1 MSVES
6 MNEILSGEN
15 VTYDAEYYR
24 RHGFTDVKNLI
35 SSDMV
40 EHLREIN
47 SQTKSNSAFDSFKRN
62 TYNVAIDDEKVQAFI
77 KSPGF
82 SRFVT
87 KLGYSDVVF
96 TDGIIFETDASSV
109 GFDWHI
115 GVTSFKYIFPEDRA
129 FSVWIALDDV
139 NPDGQDGGMSL
150 LSTEA
155 FSGREFYKLQSRVT
169 RSLTEGKYKIPAIFK
184 TVLGPRFRT
193 EQQKKFK
200 ELYPFIQEQFPHL
213 FSESLYIS
221 GFARNL
227 FDSESV
233 KYRLSPGDA
242 IAFDKDVFHKSN
254 KFLSG
259 PQPSRRSFV
268 MRFIDVSSRYNK
280 VNSDKTGGDVSVLVN
295 RIADGDGQKFNTELG
310 TVIRTQSGGPA

>member
-1 MSVES
+1 
-6 MNEILSGEN
+6 
-15 VTYDAEYYR
+15 
-24 RHGFTDVKNLI
+24 
-35 SSDMV
+35 
-40 EHLREIN
+40 
-47 SQTKSNSAFDSFKRN
+47 
-62 TYNVAIDDEKVQAFI
+62 
-77 KSPGF
+77 
-82 SRFVT
+82 
-87 KLGYSDVVF
+87 
-96 TDGIIFETDASSV
+96 
-109 GFDWHI
+109 
-115 GVTSFKYIFPEDRA
+115 
-129 FSVWIALDDV
+129 
-139 NPDGQDGGMSL
+139 MSL

-310 TVIRTQSGGPA
+310 TVIRTQSGGLA